1 MLRFTCLPKPV
12 SDWLQMLQAMF
23 PHPHHLVFCWLLVCQ
38 AIY

>member
-12 SDWLQMLQAMF
+12 SDWLQMLQPMF